1 MTGMVLITGAAQRV
15 GLHCALGLQQA
26 GYQVIATYR
35 QPKAGVEQL
44 RQAGVICLAL
54 DIQADQD
61 LAVQVTA
68 LAGQVSAL
76 CQQHHLPLRALI
88 HNASS
93 WAGEAEA
100 GSTLLEQLS
109 ADAMV
114 FDEMFRI
121 HTKLPYLLSRALAP
135 LLTAAQGHPA
145 DIIAISDFAVNTG
158 SCNHM
163 AYAASKAALENLVL
177 SLARQLAPQVK
188 VNAIAPALLMFNEGD
203 SAEYRAFTLKKSLME
218 IEPGPAEVLQS
229 ILYLLQSRYITGRVL
244 ALDGGRHLKLP

>member
-1 MTGMVLITGAAQRV
+1 MSGMVLITGAAQRV

-26 GYQVIATYR
+26 GYQVIVTYR

-44 RQAGVICLAL
+44 RQAGVICLPL
-54 DIQADQD
+54 DIQPQSD
-61 LAVQVTA
+61 LV
-68 LAGQVSAL
+68 LQVSELVQAVSTL
-76 CQQHHLPLRALI
+76 CEQYQQPLRALI

-93 WAGEAEA
+93 WGGESVT
-100 GSTLLEQLS
+100 GSTMLEQLR
-109 ADAMV
+109 ADAAV
-114 FDEMFRI
+114 FDDMFRI

-135 LLTAAQGHPA
+135 LFNAVQQQPA

-177 SLARQLAPQVK
+177 SLARQLAPKVK

-203 SAEYRAFTLKKSLME
+203 TAEYRAFTLKKSLME

-229 ILYLLQSRYITGRVL
+229 ILYLLQSRYVTGRVL

>member
-26 GYQVIATYR
+26 GYQVVATYR

-44 RQAGVICLAL
+44 RQAGVICLPL
-54 DIQADQD
+54 DIQADTD
-61 LAVQVTA
+61 LALQVSE
-68 LAGQVSAL
+68 LAQTVSAL
-76 CQQHHLPLRALI
+76 CQQHQLPLRAVI

-93 WAGEAEA
+93 WAGESATGEN
-100 GSTLLEQLS
+100 LLDQLR
-109 ADAMV
+109 ADAAV
-114 FDEMFRI
+114 FDDMFRI

-135 LLTAAQGHPA
+135 LLTTAQPQTA
-145 DIIAISDFAVNTG
+145 DIIAISDFAVTTG

-203 SAEYRAFTLKKSLME
+203 SADYKAYTLKKSLME

>member
-54 DIQADQD
+54 DITPHGD
-61 LAVQVTA
+61 LVVQVA
-68 LAGQVSAL
+68 ELAAAISTL
-76 CQQHHLPLRALI
+76 CQQHQLPLRAVI

-93 WAGEAEA
+93 WAGEVATS
-100 GSTLLEQLS
+100 GDLLAQLS
-109 ADAMV
+109 ADAAV
-114 FDEMFRI
+114 FDDMFRI

-135 LLTAAQGHPA
+135 LLSEEQPQAA

-177 SLARQLAPQVK
+177 SLARQLAPRVK

>member
-1 MTGMVLITGAAQRV
+1 MSGMILITGAAQRV
-15 GLHCALGLQQA
+15 GLYCALGLQQA

-44 RQAGVICLAL
+44 QQAGVICLPL
-54 DIQADQD
+54 DIQPETD
-61 LAVQVTA
+61 LA
-68 LAGQVSAL
+68 LQVSELTDAVRAL
-76 CQQHHLPLRALI
+76 CQQHQLPLRALI

-93 WAGEAEA
+93 WAGESAA
-100 GSTLLEQLS
+100 GTDLLEQLR
-109 ADAMV
+109 ADAAV
-114 FDEMFRI
+114 FDDMFRI
-121 HTKLPYLLSRALAP
+121 HTKLPYLLSRALSP
-135 LLTAAQGHPA
+135 LFIAQQQAA

-177 SLARQLAPQVK
+177 SLARQLAPLVK
-188 VNAIAPALLMFNEGD
+188 VNAIAPALLMFNDGD
-203 SAEYRAFTLKKSLME
+203 SAEYKAYTLKKSLME

>member
-15 GLHCALGLQQA
+15 GLHCALGLQRA

-44 RQAGVICLAL
+44 LQAGVICLPL
-54 DIQADQD
+54 DVQPDSD
-61 LAVQVTA
+61 LV
-68 LAGQVSAL
+68 LQVSELANTVSAF
-76 CQQHHLPLRALI
+76 CQQHQLPLRALI

-93 WAGEAEA
+93 WAGESEPA
-100 GSTLLEQLS
+100 TNLLDQLT
-109 ADAMV
+109 ADAAV
-114 FDEMFRI
+114 FDDMFRI

-135 LLTAAQGHPA
+135 LLLQQTA
-145 DIIAISDFAVNTG
+145 DIIAISDFAVTTG

-188 VNAIAPALLMFNEGD
+188 VNAIAPALLMFNQGD
-203 SAEYRAFTLKKSLME
+203 PDDYKAYTLKKSLLE
-218 IEPGPAEVLQS
+218 IEPGPGEVLQS
-229 ILYLLQSRYITGRVL
+229 IFYLLQSRYITGRVL

>member
-1 MTGMVLITGAAQRV
+1 MKGMILITGAAQRV

-44 RQAGVICLAL
+44 RQAGVICLPLEVLPDA
-54 DIQADQD
+54 D
-61 LAVQVTA
+61 LAMQVCE
-68 LAGQVSAL
+68 LAQQVSAL
-76 CQQHHLPLRALI
+76 CQQYQLPLRALI

-93 WAGEAEA
+93 WAGESDIGQNLLQQLRADEA
-100 GSTLLEQLS
+100 
-109 ADAMV
+109 V
-114 FDEMFRI
+114 FDDMFRI

-135 LLTAAQGHPA
+135 LLIRSEHGA

-177 SLARQLAPQVK
+177 SLARQLAPGVK
-188 VNAIAPALLMFNEGD
+188 VNAIAPALLMFNVGD
-203 SAEYRAFTLKKSLME
+203 TEEYKAYTLTKSLMQ
-218 IEPGPAEVLQS
+218 IEPGPDEVLQS

>member
-1 MTGMVLITGAAQRV
+1 MSGMILITGAAQRV
-15 GLHCALGLQQA
+15 GLYCALGLQQA

-44 RQAGVICLAL
+44 RQAGVICLPL
-54 DIQADQD
+54 DIQSDRDVVQQVAE
-61 LAVQVTA
+61 LAHT
-68 LAGQVSAL
+68 VSDL
-76 CQQHHLPLRALI
+76 CQQHQLPLRALI

-93 WAGEAEA
+93 WSGESQS
-100 GSTLLEQLS
+100 GTTLVEQLS
-109 ADAMV
+109 ADAAV
-114 FDEMFRI
+114 FDDMFRI
-121 HTKLPYLLSRALAP
+121 HTKLPYLLSRALSP
-135 LLTAAQGHPA
+135 LLTEQLQAA

-203 SAEYRAFTLKKSLME
+203 SDDYKAYTLKKSLME

>member
-1 MTGMVLITGAAQRV
+1 MSGMVLITGAAQRV

-44 RQAGVICLAL
+44 RQAGVICLPL
-54 DIQADQD
+54 DIQPQSD
-61 LAVQVTA
+61 LV
-68 LAGQVSAL
+68 LQVSELAQAVGTL
-76 CQQHHLPLRALI
+76 CEQHQLPLRALI

-93 WAGEAEA
+93 WAGESVT
-100 GSTLLEQLS
+100 GTTLQEQLR
-109 ADAMV
+109 ADAAV
-114 FDEMFRI
+114 FDDMFRI

-135 LLTAAQGHPA
+135 LFNAVQEQPA

-177 SLARQLAPQVK
+177 SLARQLAPKVK

-229 ILYLLQSRYITGRVL
+229 IVYLLQSRYITGRVL

>member
-1 MTGMVLITGAAQRV
+1 
-15 GLHCALGLQQA
+15 
-26 GYQVIATYR
+26 
-35 QPKAGVEQL
+35 
-44 RQAGVICLAL
+44 
-54 DIQADQD
+54 
-61 LAVQVTA
+61 
-68 LAGQVSAL
+68 
-76 CQQHHLPLRALI
+76 
-88 HNASS
+88 
-93 WAGEAEA
+93 
-100 GSTLLEQLS
+100 
-109 ADAMV
+109 V
-114 FDEMFRI
+114 FDDMFRI

-135 LLTAAQGHPA
+135 LLTAARPQPA
-145 DIIAISDFAVNTG
+145 DIIAISDFAVTTG

-203 SAEYRAFTLKKSLME
+203 SADYKAYTLKKSLME

>member
-54 DIQADQD
+54 DIQSDQD

-68 LAGQVSAL
+68 LAEQVSAL
-76 CQQHHLPLRALI
+76 CRQHHLPLRALI

-100 GSTLLEQLS
+100 GTTLLEQLS
-109 ADAMV
+109 ADAAV

-135 LLTAAQGHPA
+135 LLTAGQGQPA

-229 ILYLLQSRYITGRVL
+229 IFYLLQSRYITGRVL

>member
-54 DIQADQD
+54 DITPHSD
-61 LAVQVTA
+61 LALQVA
-68 LAGQVSAL
+68 DLAAAVGNL
-76 CQQHHLPLRALI
+76 CQQQQLPLRAVI

-93 WAGEAEA
+93 WAGEVQTS
-100 GSTLLEQLS
+100 GDLLAQLS
-109 ADAMV
+109 ADAAV
-114 FDEMFRI
+114 FDDMFRI

-135 LLTAAQGHPA
+135 LLTTEQPQAA

>member
-35 QPKAGVEQL
+35 QPKTGVEQL

-54 DIQADQD
+54 DIEPNSD
-61 LAVQVTA
+61 LALQVTE
-68 LAGQVSAL
+68 LATAVRNL
-76 CQQHHLPLRALI
+76 CQQCELPLRALI

-93 WAGEAEA
+93 WAGEAE
-100 GSTLLEQLS
+100 SDSDLLTQLR
-109 ADAMV
+109 ADAAV

-135 LLTAAQGHPA
+135 LLTAAQGQLA

-177 SLARQLAPQVK
+177 SLARQLAPKVK
-188 VNAIAPALLMFNEGD
+188 VNAIAPALLMFNDDD

-229 ILYLLQSRYITGRVL
+229 ILYLLHSRYITGRVL